1 MRIVMLTDDVQIDR
15 RIVQEAQS
23 LITQGHEVILL
34 AGWQEGLPEFER
46 IGQVKVERLRHPQ
59 FPVRLRLIY
68 ALQGRV
74 IWSLNWVSRG
84 GQWLIGRLSLAWQK
98 LITLCAQ
105 GVNLLTRLF
114 AQVVL
119 GRGLPPHEL
128 AVYERVRRYRPEVI
142 HAHDLPQLRPGAK
155 AKRCLHVPLVYDAH
169 ELYPDQ
175 PRLTARQRRY
185 LRRLEARYIGTA
197 DRVIT
202 VNSLL
207 AQELTQRYQ
216 HPAVSVVQNAI
227 DPPAAFDPTQHYDR
241 FRQEY
246 GLALGQILVL
256 YQGFIAPER
265 NLEVLVAGMKFVAE
279 RRFVLLIMGYGE
291 YVQQLRLLAQ
301 REAVTD
307 RVVFVPSQTQAELLY
322 YTASADIGVIPYPY
336 GRDSNTHYVS
346 PNKLYEFIV
355 AGVPILT
362 NNLPYV
368 RGVVET
374 YGFGVWADMQT
385 AEGFAAALTQ
395 FPVEKLAEYRRN
407 LQQYQHQF
415 WWEVE
420 AEKLLAL
427 YQDLVPPSALRR

>member
-1 MRIVMLTDDVQIDR
+1 
-15 RIVQEAQS
+15 
-23 LITQGHEVILL
+23 
-34 AGWQEGLPEFER
+34 
-46 IGQVKVERLRHPQ
+46 
-59 FPVRLRLIY
+59 VRLRVIY

-74 IWSLNWVSRG
+74 IQSLNWVSRG
-84 GQWLIGRLSLAWQK
+84 GQWLIGRVSLAWQKWIILWARAINLIYRALIYGLNWASRGGQWLIGRVSLAWQK

-105 GVNLLTRLF
+105 GVNVLTRLV
-114 AQVVL
+114 AHMVL

-128 AVYERVRRYRPEVI
+128 AVYEHVRRYRPEVI

-185 LRRLEARYIGTA
+185 LRRLEARYIRAA

-207 AQELTQRYQ
+207 AQEFTQRYQ

-227 DPPAAFDPTQHYDR
+227 DPPVAFDPAQRYDR

-246 GLALGQILVL
+246 GLAPEQLLVL

-265 NLEVLVAGMKFVAE
+265 NLEVLVAGMKLVADP
-279 RRFVLLIMGYGE
+279 RFVLLIMGYGE
-291 YVQQLRLLAQ
+291 YVHQLRLLAQ
-301 REAVTD
+301 REAVTE

-322 YTASADIGVIPYPY
+322 YTASADIGVIPYPH
-336 GRDSNTHYVS
+336 GRDINTHYVS

-368 RGVVET
+368 RGVVEA
-374 YGFGVWADMQT
+374 YGFGVWAEMQT
-385 AEGFAAALTQ
+385 AEGFAAALVQ
-395 FPVEKLAEYRRN
+395 FPVEKLTEYRRN
-407 LQQYQHQF
+407 LRQYQRQF